1 MKVDKAPDRT
11 STPIRVRRGVIG
23 ILRKGSDL
31 LVIRRAEGIAKGGCW
46 CFPGGHVERGET
58 PRRAVQR
65 ELAEELGIAVEPIE
79 RRGSV
84 RVSDSNHIL
93 AVWTVRHVGGRFRLA
108 HHEIAEMR
116 WLSPAGIRSIQPN
129 LPSNKEVLAMLG
141 V

>member
-1 MKVDKAPDRT
+1 MKVDQAPDRP

-31 LVIRRAEGIAKGGCW
+31 LLIRRAEGIAKGGCW
-46 CFPGGHVERGET
+46 CFPGRHVERGET
-58 PRRAVQR
+58 SRRAVQR

-84 RVSDSNHIL
+84 RVLDSNHIL
-93 AVWTVRHVGGRFRLA
+93 AVWTVRHVGGRFRLG
-108 HHEIAEMR
+108 HREIAEMR
-116 WLSPAGIRSIQPN
+116 WLSPADIRSIKPN
-129 LPSNKEVLAMLG
+129 LPSNEEVLAMLS